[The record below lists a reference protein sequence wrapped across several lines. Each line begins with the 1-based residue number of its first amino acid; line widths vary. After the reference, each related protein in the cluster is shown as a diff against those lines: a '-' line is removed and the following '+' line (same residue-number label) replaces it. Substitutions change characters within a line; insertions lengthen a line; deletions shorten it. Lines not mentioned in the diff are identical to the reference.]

1 MKGWLVKTYVACSLE
16 QKNVFDIIYSV
27 AYKLQMFIVKKT
39 HYFTEW
45 LDSLK
50 DKQVQKK
57 IAARIFRLEYGLLGD
72 VKYFRGIGE
81 LKINYGP
88 GYRIYFVKQGKQ
100 IILLL
105 NAGDKSTQQKD
116 IEKALQLVKEMKHGN
131 Y

>member
-1 MKGWLVKTYVACSLE
+1 
-16 QKNVFDIIYSV
+16 
-27 AYKLQMFIVKKT
+27 MFIVKKT

>member
-1 MKGWLVKTYVACSLE
+1 
-16 QKNVFDIIYSV
+16 
-27 AYKLQMFIVKKT
+27 MFIVKKT
-39 HYFTEW
+39 LYFTEW

-88 GYRIYFVKQGKQ
+88 GYRVYFVKQGKQ

>member
-1 MKGWLVKTYVACSLE
+1 
-16 QKNVFDIIYSV
+16 
-27 AYKLQMFIVKKT
+27 MFIVKKT

-88 GYRIYFVKQGKQ
+88 GYRVYFVKQGKQ

>member
-1 MKGWLVKTYVACSLE
+1 
-16 QKNVFDIIYSV
+16 
-27 AYKLQMFIVKKT
+27 MFIVKKT
-39 HYFTEW
+39 LYFIEW

-50 DKQVQKK
+50 DKQAQKK
-57 IAARIFRLEYGLLGD
+57 VAARILRLEYGLLGD
-72 VKYFRGIGE
+72 VEYFRGIGE

-88 GYRIYFVKQGKQ
+88 GYRVYFVKQGKQ

>member
-1 MKGWLVKTYVACSLE
+1 MVKLYVAFSLE
-16 QKNVFDIIYSV
+16 QKNVFDIVIIVS
-27 AYKLQMFIVKKT
+27 YKLQMFTVYKT
-39 HYFTEW
+39 EHFIKW

-50 DKQVQKK
+50 DE
-57 IAARIFRLEYGLLGD
+57 IAQAHIVKRIARIETGFLGN
-72 VKYFRGIGE
+72 VKFFRGIGE
-81 LKINYGP
+81 LKIHHGP

-116 IEKALQLVKEMKHGN
+116 IKKALQLVKEMKHGN

>member
-1 MKGWLVKTYVACSLE
+1 
-16 QKNVFDIIYSV
+16 
-27 AYKLQMFIVKKT
+27 MFIVKKT

-105 NAGDKSTQQKD
+105 IAGDKSTQQKD

>member
-1 MKGWLVKTYVACSLE
+1 
-16 QKNVFDIIYSV
+16 
-27 AYKLQMFIVKKT
+27 MFIVKKT
-39 HYFTEW
+39 LYFTEW

-50 DKQVQKK
+50 DKQAQKK
-57 IAARIFRLEYGLLGD
+57 VAARIFRLEYGLLGD

-88 GYRIYFVKQGKQ
+88 GYRVYFVKQGQ
-100 IILLL
+100 EIILLL

-116 IEKALQLVKEMKHGN
+116 IEKALQLVKEIKHGN

>member
-1 MKGWLVKTYVACSLE
+1 
-16 QKNVFDIIYSV
+16 
-27 AYKLQMFIVKKT
+27 MFIVKKT

-57 IAARIFRLEYGLLGD
+57 VAARIFRLEYGLLGD